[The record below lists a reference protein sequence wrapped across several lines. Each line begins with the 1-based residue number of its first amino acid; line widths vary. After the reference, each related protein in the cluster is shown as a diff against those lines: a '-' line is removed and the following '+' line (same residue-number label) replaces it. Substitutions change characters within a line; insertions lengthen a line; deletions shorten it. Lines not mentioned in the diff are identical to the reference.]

1 MVLDSSVSAVGCPRI
16 GLGLRPPIRPLREP
30 AAALRLRA
38 AASSSSKAPSSSSSS
53 SSSKASSAPAPK
65 VTIVEKTLDVLNNK
79 TAPLVASAG
88 LVVLLAAFASVG
100 QRLLKLK
107 RESAT
112 SRSGGSSLSSSFTSS
127 FTSSSDL
134 TSDQPL
140 LFSELEAK
148 MMSPLLLAAETAAE
162 VDETSLMSLVEL
174 EDLEVTLRTLLSG
187 MDAQLEDLRLDV
199 IEEGVIPADV
209 LVAMES
215 VETVWREFELFQG
228 YVGDQERRSFRSLL
242 YNRSVQLKLLDQV
255 ERQIDAKRR
264 GGAGGDSGGGEWRA
278 PAAETATAAA
288 KTPPST
294 STQQLFYAA
303 GATAPHANKVEKGG
317 EDAFFVDSAA
327 MVVGIADG
335 VGGWER
341 LGVDPA
347 AYSRKLM
354 GECEAAGA
362 MGNASCM
369 QILQKGFLK
378 TDVEGS
384 CTAIVAKYLP
394 LERRLEVASV
404 GDCSMRVV
412 RHGEVV
418 FRTDVQ
424 EHNWNQPY
432 QLSHPPFN
440 EADTPDDALEY
451 WYDLVPGDVV
461 VLGSDGLWD
470 NLWDDE
476 LVMCISASDAMRRSY
491 DGSVQW
497 QQEAE
502 ELAQRLLEMAEAHSL
517 DQTYASPFAKERE
530 AVRRRSE
537 TFMTRLMNGMAKNTD
552 SSRGGKGGKQ
562 DDITCVAV
570 VIGGGEDY

>member
-1 MVLDSSVSAVGCPRI
+1 MVSDSSVCAGGWPRI
-16 GLGLRPPIRPLREP
+16 ALRLPFRRPPIRPLRG
-30 AAALRLRA
+30 RA
-38 AASSSSKAPSSSSSS
+38 AASSSSSTSSTS
-53 SSSKASSAPAPK
+53 SSAPAPQ
-65 VTIVEKTLDVLNNK
+65 VTIVDKTLDVLNNK

-107 RESAT
+107 RESTT

-127 FTSSSDL
+127 FTSSSASSSASDL

-187 MDAQLEDLRLDV
+187 MDAQLEDLRLGVLDQ
-199 IEEGVIPADV
+199 EVIPADV

-215 VETVWREFELFQG
+215 VDTVWKEFELFQG

-264 GGAGGDSGGGEWRA
+264 GGAGGGSGGGEWRA
-278 PAAETATAAA
+278 PAAETAAETA
-288 KTPPST
+288 TTPST
-294 STQQLFYAA
+294 STHQLFYAA
-303 GATAPHANKVEKGG
+303 GATAPHAKKVEKGG

-369 QILQKGFLK
+369 QILQKGFLR

-412 RHGEVV
+412 RDGEVV

-451 WYDLVPGDVV
+451 SYDLVPGDVV

-476 LVMCISASDAMRRSY
+476 LLMCISASDAMRRSY
-491 DGSVQW
+491 DGSGQW

-502 ELAQRLLEMAEAHSL
+502 ELAQRLLELAEAHSL

-537 TFMTRLMNGMAKNTD
+537 TFMTRLMNGMAKNAD
-552 SSRGGKGGKQ
+552 SGRDGKGGKQ

-570 VIGGGEDY
+570 VIGD

>member
-1 MVLDSSVSAVGCPRI
+1 M
-16 GLGLRPPIRPLREP
+16 
-30 AAALRLRA
+30 
-38 AASSSSKAPSSSSSS
+38 
-53 SSSKASSAPAPK
+53 
-65 VTIVEKTLDVLNNK
+65 TIVDKTLDVLNNK

-107 RESAT
+107 RESTT

-127 FTSSSDL
+127 FTSSASSSSSDL

-199 IEEGVIPADV
+199 LDQEVIPADV

-215 VETVWREFELFQG
+215 VDTVWKEFELFQG

-264 GGAGGDSGGGEWRA
+264 GGAGGGSGGGEWHA
-278 PAAETATAAA
+278 PAAETAAETA
-288 KTPPST
+288 TTPST

-303 GATAPHANKVEKGG
+303 GATAPHAKKVEKGG
-317 EDAFFVDSAA
+317 EDAFFVDSEA

-369 QILQKGFLK
+369 QILQKGFLR

-412 RHGEVV
+412 RDGEVV

-451 WYDLVPGDVV
+451 SYDLVPGDVV

-476 LVMCISASDAMRRSY
+476 LLMCISASDAMRRSY
-491 DGSVQW
+491 DGSGQW

-502 ELAQRLLEMAEAHSL
+502 ELAQRLLELAEAHSL

-537 TFMTRLMNGMAKNTD
+537 TFMTRLMNGMAKNSD
-552 SSRGGKGGKQ
+552 SSRDGKGGKQ

-570 VIGGGEDY
+570 VIGGEDY

>member
-1 MVLDSSVSAVGCPRI
+1 M
-16 GLGLRPPIRPLREP
+16 
-30 AAALRLRA
+30 
-38 AASSSSKAPSSSSSS
+38 
-53 SSSKASSAPAPK
+53 
-65 VTIVEKTLDVLNNK
+65 TIVDKTLDVLNK

-107 RESAT
+107 RESTT

-127 FTSSSDL
+127 SASSSASDL

-199 IEEGVIPADV
+199 LDQEVIPADV

-215 VETVWREFELFQG
+215 VDTVWKEFELFQG

-264 GGAGGDSGGGEWRA
+264 GGAGGGGEWRA
-278 PAAETATAAA
+278 PAAETAAATA
-288 KTPPST
+288 TTPST

-303 GATAPHANKVEKGG
+303 GATAPHAKKVEKGG

-369 QILQKGFLK
+369 QILQKGFLR

-412 RHGEVV
+412 RDGEVV

-451 WYDLVPGDVV
+451 SYDLVPGDVV

-476 LVMCISASDAMRRSY
+476 LLMCISASDAMRRSY
-491 DGSVQW
+491 DGSGQW

-502 ELAQRLLEMAEAHSL
+502 ELAQRLLELAEAHSL

-537 TFMTRLMNGMAKNTD
+537 TFMTRLMNGMAKKTD
-552 SSRGGKGGKQ
+552 SPRGGKGGKQ

-570 VIGGGEDY
+570 VIGGEDD